1 MAHFAKI
8 SDDNVVVDI
17 NVLNNQEVS
26 ITKTEEDNGLITITT
41 IESERKGVEFL
52 TNWSGGHT
60 KWRQTSYNNS
70 FRHRYAGIGYFY
82 DAETETFID
91 PVTVSAN
98 IKTIIS
104 EIKNTGNLTWL
115 PNGYS
120 DSNVTVSLM
129 SLPLSTGLVRSFL
142 EQDIQTNEANLTV
155 WRQVEIAD
163 ELAAA
168 EAAEAARLAAIAAAE
183 EAEAARL
190 AAIAANANANVSV
203 TVSETSEDNAN
214 ANVSVTVSETPGE

>member
-8 SDDNVVVDI
+8 SDDNVVIDV

-26 ITKTEEDNGLITITT
+26 ITKTEEDNGFITITT
-41 IESERKGVEFL
+41 VESERKGVEFL
-52 TNWSGGHT
+52 TNWSGGHS
-60 KWRQTSYNNS
+60 KWRQTSFNNS
-70 FRHRYAGIGYFY
+70 FRHRFCGIGYFY

-91 PVTVSAN
+91 PYTVSAN
-98 IKTIIS
+98 INALIA
-104 EIKNTGNLTWL
+104 EIKTTGNLTWL

-120 DSNVTVSLM
+120 DSNVTVSLK

-142 EQDIQTNEANLTV
+142 EQDIEANQANLTA

-183 EAEAARL
+183 EEEAARL

>member
-8 SDDNVVVDI
+8 SDDNVVIDV

-41 IESERKGVEFL
+41 VESERKGVEFL

-70 FRHRYAGIGYFY
+70 FRHRYCGLGFFY

-91 PVTVSAN
+91 PGTVSAN
-98 IKTIIS
+98 IKAIIS

-120 DSNVTVSLM
+120 DSNVTVSLK
-129 SLPLSTGLVRSFL
+129 SLPLSSNHVLNFLV
-142 EQDIQTNEANLTV
+142 QDIQTNQANLTA
-155 WRQVEIAD
+155 WRQAEIAD
-163 ELAAA
+163 EAA
-168 EAAEAARLAAIAAAE
+168 EVARLAAIEAADEAAA
-183 EAEAARL
+183 
-190 AAIAANANANVSV
+190 AANANANVSV
-203 TVSETSEDNAN
+203 TVSETSDNAN
-214 ANVSVTVSETPGE
+214 ANVSVTVSETSGE

>member
-26 ITKTEEDNGLITITT
+26 ISKTEEDNGLITITT
-41 IESERKGVEFL
+41 VESERKGVEFL

-70 FRHRYAGIGYFY
+70 FRNRYAGLGYFY

-91 PVTVSAN
+91 PGTVSAN
-98 IKTIIS
+98 IKAIIS

-142 EQDIQTNEANLTV
+142 EQDIETNQANLTA

-168 EAAEAARLAAIAAAE
+168 EAAEAARIAAE

>member
-8 SDDNVVVDI
+8 NDDNVVIDI
-17 NVLNNQEVS
+17 NAVNNQEVS

-41 IESERKGVEFL
+41 VESERKGVEFL
-52 TNWSGGHT
+52 TAWSGGHT

-70 FRHRYAGIGYFY
+70 FRNRYAGLGYFY

-91 PVTVSAN
+91 PGTVSAN
-98 IKTIIS
+98 IKAIIS

-142 EQDIQTNEANLTV
+142 EQDIETNQANLTA

-168 EAAEAARLAAIAAAE
+168 EAAEAARLAAIVAAE

-203 TVSETSEDNAN
+203 TVSET
-214 ANVSVTVSETPGE
+214 PGE

>member
-8 SDDNVVVDI
+8 SDDNVVIDV

-26 ITKTEEDNGLITITT
+26 ISKTEEDNGLITITT
-41 IESERKGVEFL
+41 VESERKGVEFL

-70 FRHRYAGIGYFY
+70 FRNRYAGLGYFY

-91 PVTVSAN
+91 PGTVSAN
-98 IKTIIS
+98 INAIIA
-104 EIKNTGNLTWL
+104 EIKTTGNLTWL

-120 DSNVTVSLM
+120 DSNVTVSLK
-129 SLPLSTGLVRSFL
+129 SLPLSTGFVRTFL
-142 EQDIQTNEANLTV
+142 EEDIQTNQANLTA

-163 ELAAA
+163 EAAA
-168 EAAEAARLAAIAAAE
+168 EVTRLAAIAAAE
-183 EAEAARL
+183 EAAAVEAARI
-190 AAIAANANANVSV
+190 AAEMAAAANANANVSV
-203 TVSETSEDNAN
+203 TVSDTTEDNAN
-214 ANVSVTVSETPGE
+214 ANVSVTVSETP